1 MAPTKS
7 TDDAQSSKSST
18 KSSKSITQKA
28 TDGLKKL
35 KWKATE
41 LLSLKK
47 KKGTPSASGKSL
59 IEQNLTMRLT
69 LHSFS
74 FDSEE
79 AKPKGNSNR
88 YN

>member
-35 KWKATE
+35 KRKA
-41 LLSLKK
+41 LLSLNK
-47 KKGTPSASGKSL
+47 KKGTPSASSRSL
-59 IEQNLTMRLT
+59 IKQNLTMRLT
-69 LHSFS
+69 LHSFG
-74 FDSEE
+74 FNGEK
-79 AKPKGNSNR
+79 AKPKGNSNQ

>member
-7 TDDAQSSKSST
+7 TDDTQSSKFST

-35 KWKATE
+35 KQKATE
-41 LLSLKK
+41 LLSPKK
-47 KKGTPSASGKSL
+47 KKGTPSASSRSL

-69 LHSFS
+69 LHSFGFNS
-74 FDSEE
+74 KE
-79 AKPKGNSNR
+79 AKPKGNSDQ

>member
-18 KSSKSITQKA
+18 KLSKSITQKA

-35 KWKATE
+35 KQKATE

-47 KKGTPSASGKSL
+47 KKGTPSASARSL

-69 LHSFS
+69 LHSFG
-74 FDSEE
+74 FDGEE
-79 AKPKGNSNR
+79 PKPKGNSN
-88 YN
+88 